1 MFPPA
6 VGMMPAEER
15 GRGQHKVSVIE
26 RSEELTRSNVLL
38 LVSKRRGD
46 VSSDRDTN
54 DDILRGVGCVRLG
67 RRCESTILTIS
78 RPAAMFARRGREPIA
93 P

>member
-6 VGMMPAEER
+6 VGMMPEEER

-26 RSEELTRSNVLL
+26 RFEELTRSNVLL

-54 DDILRGVGCVRLG
+54 DDILRGVG
-67 RRCESTILTIS
+67 
-78 RPAAMFARRGREPIA
+78 
-93 P
+93 